1 MRQSQEQRLLGTIK
15 LLKGTLKFT
24 HKAELTVRITESG
37 TGHIYDRTRW
47 ATVAVI
53 KIGDRYFLGAAVC
66 HVRDIRANKKSK
78 RIGRVMAIGRAVKAV
93 EIARGLDNSI
103 ETGELPDAVAV
114 KVYGKR
120 FKPTMREVAWVEVP
134 EILQREFKREAEWRA
149 KAVELAKTA
158 TEVERSRSHSGHIR
172 PKKKVR

>member
-24 HKAELTVRITESG
+24 HKAELTVKTTESG
-37 TGHIYDRTRW
+37 TGHICDRTRW

-53 KIGDRYFLGAAVC
+53 RIGKDHVLRVGDRYFLGAAVC
-66 HVRDIRANKKSK
+66 HVRDIRANRKSK
-78 RIGRVMAIGRAVKAV
+78 RIGRVIAIGRAVKAM
-93 EIARGLDNSI
+93 
-103 ETGELPDAVAV
+103 ELTTQNMTPRKFLSD
-114 KVYGKR
+114 R
-120 FKPTMREVAWVEVP
+120 FKPTMREVEWDEVP